1 LPGADKRTAEPAKR
15 WKPSKMN
22 VLVAGGAGYI
32 GSHAVRILLRA
43 GHQPVV
49 VDNLFR
55 GHAKAVPP
63 GVPFYRLDLFD
74 RCGLADILR
83 KHRID
88 CVMHFAALAYVGESV
103 EEPLRY
109 YANNTAGT
117 IHLLEAM
124 AEAGTPRLVFSSTC
138 ATYGQPEQVPIT
150 EDTPQQPINPYGRSK
165 LFVEQILRDCV
176 QADPNLGVVSL
187 RYFNVA
193 GCAEDGS
200 CGEDHDPETHLI
212 PRLLLAVLGRI
223 DVVEIFGT
231 DYPTPDGT
239 CIRDYIHVDD
249 LCEAHLMAM
258 EACQPGQFR
267 AYNLGIG
274 RGYSVLEVVEAVRRV
289 TGKEVPVKVGP
300 RRPGDPA
307 VLFADATKI
316 QRELG
321 WQPKYREI
329 EPIVETAWRWFQNHP
344 FGYRDCSE

>member
-1 LPGADKRTAEPAKR
+1 
-15 WKPSKMN
+15 MN

-32 GSHAVRILLRA
+32 GAHAVRILRRA
-43 GHQPVV
+43 GHRPVV

-55 GHAKAVPP
+55 GHKAAVPE
-63 GVPFYRLDLFD
+63 GVPFYQADLLDKD
-74 RCGLADILR
+74 ALARILR
-83 KHRID
+83 QEAID
-88 CVMHFAALAYVGESV
+88 CVMHFAALAYVGESM
-103 EEPLRY
+103 EDPLRY
-109 YANNTAGT
+109 YVNNTAGT
-117 IHLLEAM
+117 IRLLEAM
-124 AEAGTPRLVFSSTC
+124 MEVGTPRMVFSSTC
-138 ATYGQPEQVPIT
+138 ATYGEPTQVPIT
-150 EDTPQQPINPYGRSK
+150 EDTPQHPINPYGRSK

-176 QADPNLGVVSL
+176 QAYGRLGVVSL

-223 DVVEIFGT
+223 EAVTIFGT

-249 LCEAHLMAM
+249 LCEAHVMAM
-258 EACQPGQFR
+258 EACRPGEFR

-289 TGKEVPVKVGP
+289 TGQEVPIRYGT

-307 VLFADATKI
+307 VLFADASKI

-321 WQPKYREI
+321 WKPRYTAI
-329 EPIVETAWRWFQNHP
+329 EPIVETAWRWFQSHP
-344 FGYRDCSE
+344 YGYRSER

>member
-1 LPGADKRTAEPAKR
+1 
-15 WKPSKMN
+15 MN

-43 GHQPVV
+43 GHSPVV

-55 GHAKAVPP
+55 GHTKAVPAE
-63 GVPFYRLDLFD
+63 VPFYQLDLFE
-74 RCGLADILR
+74 RRGLAEILR

-103 EEPLRY
+103 EQPLGY

-117 IHLLEAM
+117 IYLLEAM
-124 AEAGTPRLVFSSTC
+124 AEVGTSRLVFSSTC
-138 ATYGQPEQVPIT
+138 ATYGQPEKVPIT

-176 QADPNLGVVSL
+176 QADRNLGVVSL

-249 LCEAHLMAM
+249 LCEAHVMAM
-258 EACQPGQFR
+258 DACQPGQFR

-274 RGYSVLEVVEAVRRV
+274 KGYSVLEVVEAVRRV
-289 TGKEVPVKVGP
+289 TGKEVPIRIGP

-307 VLFADATKI
+307 ILFAEASKI
-316 QRELG
+316 QQELG
-321 WQPKYREI
+321 WRPKYREI
-329 EPIVETAWRWFQNHP
+329 EPIVETAWRWFRKHP
-344 FGYRDCSE
+344 QGYRDYPG